1 MKENQKVNFVA
12 LKKVL
17 PPNAANHFH
26 RWGIL
31 QNSLPEVVL
40 GCHGVRESGAKMLS
54 LAEILKRVLNSLRW
68 VDLQE
73 KRDMECS
80 LSFLEQS
87 FFFFSQN
94 TSEAVWSVLVI
105 HIFEMEVRKPDLF
118 IFFPLPFFA
127 NASNRVIL
135 ESRPPVIFR
144 RDRFIK
150 GGMERTS
157 YLLLFKFLHFSLNLP
172 IVPI

>member
-1 MKENQKVNFVA
+1 M
-12 LKKVL
+12 L
-17 PPNAANHFH
+17 PSNAANHFQ
-26 RWGIL
+26 RRGIL

-40 GCHGVRESGAKMLS
+40 GFHGVRESGAKMLS

-73 KRDMECS
+73 KRDMECK
-80 LSFLEQS
+80 FLEQS
-87 FFFFSQN
+87 FFFSQN

-105 HIFEMEVRKPDLF
+105 HIFEMEVRNPDLF
-118 IFFPLPFFA
+118 IFPPLPFFA
-127 NASNRVIL
+127 NTSNRVTL

-172 IVPI
+172 IDPI